1 MILTNR
7 LFERVPPSRDA
18 RSIYIFSEGA
28 VREFEYFQYFVEID
42 SRINI
47 EVYKLGKHEDNSPS
61 GLLKIAENCI
71 LKTNENPNPK
81 YNFIDGDQ
89 VWIVLDTDKDKADSR
104 TPQLK
109 QIKNRL
115 KERDS
120 WFLSVSNPC
129 FEVWLYY
136 HFFSEKPELDYPEK
150 CPHWKRFLNESI
162 RGGFDSRKH
171 PIYIEKARSNALRTI
186 DLVEGLPGLGCTEV
200 YQLADSIIPL
210 LKEKIDKILRRVN

>member
-28 VREFEYFQYFVEID
+28 VREFKYFQFFVERD

-47 EVYKLGKHEDNSPS
+47 EVYKLGVHEDNSPL

-71 LKTNENPNPK
+71 LRTNENPKPK
-81 YNFIDGDQ
+81 YNFIEGDQ
-89 VWIVLDTDKDKADSR
+89 VWIILDTDKDKTDSR

-109 QIKNRL
+109 QIKSRL

-136 HFFSEKPELDYPEK
+136 HLNPEKPKLDYPEK
-150 CPHWKRFLNESI
+150 CQHWKRFLNESI
-162 RGGFDSRKH
+162 SGGFDTRKH
-171 PIYIEKARSNALRTI
+171 PIYIETASSNAKLNFEI
-186 DLVEGLPGLGCTEV
+186 VEGLPSEGCTEV
-200 YQLADSIIPL
+200 YLLADSIIPL